1 MLLLSYS
8 SRDIEQ
14 EMPVVLF
21 ADLSVFHFSPDV
33 DFNVSGMFVAMTPE
47 PDPGPFERR
56 RPGSLVEGDT
66 PRKDRYLSYP
76 RSSPCPSP
84 GLSIYPRTL
93 TRQESRGAAAVSAL
107 YVVADE
113 SITVKETPA
122 GEQEQPMPLP
132 S

>member
-76 RSSPCPSP
+76 RSSPRPSP
-84 GLSIYPRTL
+84 GLSIHPRTL
-93 TRQESRGAAAVSAL
+93 TRQESRGAVSAL

-122 GEQEQPMPLP
+122 GEQEQPRPLP